1 MSGAES
7 VLWQLFQYV
16 ILPVGSVVLTT
27 LAVFIVRRLGAKL
40 DTEQKAALH
49 AFLTE
54 LAAQGVAYAEQ
65 LSQRKAKENEKL
77 NGDQKRY
84 LAIEYILKELEKYGM
99 IDIARDEVENL
110 IESVLGVET
119 LRDNQFLNNLPELG
133 AGGNDENPSF

>member
-99 IDIARDEVENL
+99 IDIARDEVVDL
-110 IESVLGVET
+110 IESVLGFET